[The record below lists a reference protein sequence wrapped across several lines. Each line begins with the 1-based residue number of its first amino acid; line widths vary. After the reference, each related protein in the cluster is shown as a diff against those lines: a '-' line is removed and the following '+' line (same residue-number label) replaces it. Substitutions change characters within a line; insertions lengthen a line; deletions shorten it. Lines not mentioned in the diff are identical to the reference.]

1 MSQAAFEG
9 EVRAVAFSPN
19 QRGAHA
25 LQHHKRPEFGGGLLR
40 LKLERMRDFEMIRA
54 GEPVPTANAPETG
67 LAF

>member
-1 MSQAAFEG
+1 M
-9 EVRAVAFSPN
+9 
-19 QRGAHA
+19 
-25 LQHHKRPEFGGGLLR
+25 LR